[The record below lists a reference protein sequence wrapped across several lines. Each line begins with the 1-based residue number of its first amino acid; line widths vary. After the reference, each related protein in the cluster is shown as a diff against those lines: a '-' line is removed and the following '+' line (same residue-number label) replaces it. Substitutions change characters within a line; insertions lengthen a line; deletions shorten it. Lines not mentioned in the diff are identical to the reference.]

1 VEGEC
6 KAETEP
12 HLNHFGE
19 DENRNGQDKGNPEPL
34 PESFYVV
41 AVVVR
46 RVARVVSMVGSMV
59 VMPRVGVMSMSF
71 VEVLS
76 LGFMA
81 LIGLVSMEGVVG
93 VVHMI
98 LVGRAFW
105 MVIVVVLGLLVMG
118 IVLPHFLSPLLN
130 CLTYYT
136 PKKPGTP
143 YSFPKENG
151 GK

>member
-1 VEGEC
+1 M
-6 KAETEP
+6 
-12 HLNHFGE
+12 
-19 DENRNGQDKGNPEPL
+19 
-34 PESFYVV
+34 V

-46 RVARVVSMVGSMV
+46 RVARVVSMVGNMV
-59 VMPRVGVMSMSF
+59 VMTRVGVMSMSF

-76 LGFMA
+76 LDFMA
-81 LIGLVSMEGVVG
+81 FIGLVSVEGVVD

-105 MVIVVVLGLLVMG
+105 MAIVVVLGLLVMG

-136 PKKPGTP
+136 PKKLGTP
-143 YSFPKENG
+143 YSFTNFSPG
-151 GK
+151 TRIRTP